1 MKTYHLDSF
10 TKGWMVGDFEPS
22 IIRTPHCEFM
32 VRYYKAGDTETM
44 HVHKV
49 ASEITV
55 CVSGK
60 FIMAGIPLGPGDII
74 HLDPGDPADFTCIED
89 GATAVLKMPS
99 VMGDKYPV
107 V

>member
-1 MKTYHLDSF
+1 MKIHHLDSF

-32 VRYYKAGDTETM
+32 VRYYTAGDTETM

-55 CVSGK
+55 CVSGV
-60 FIMAGIPLGPGDII
+60 FMMAGTLLTAGDIM
-74 HLDPGDPADFTCIED
+74 HLAPGDPADFTCIED

-99 VMGDKYPV
+99 VIGDKYLV
-107 V
+107 A